1 MKMDKA
7 SKKLAIQK
15 KSEWVRVVVRCRP
28 LSKKEVNEGREKV
41 VSMDKDNGEVLVQ
54 KSNEEMPKR
63 FTFDCVYSE
72 DTKQEDIFAESAFP
86 IIENILEGYNGTIFA
101 YGQTGTGKTHTMAG
115 ILDDPEHK
123 GITPRAFETIFKSIN
138 IDTNKQYLV
147 RASYLEIYKE
157 EVLDLLNKNGIE
169 KLELKEKPGSG
180 VYVKDLST
188 ALVENSEKMME
199 IMLRGNKNRHVGQT
213 KMNTESSR
221 SHSIFTITVEWGE
234 LGADGKSHIRVGKL
248 NMVDLA
254 GSEKQK
260 KTESEG
266 VRLEEAI
273 KINLSLTTL
282 WHVISSLVDQ
292 KSTYVPY
299 RDSKLTRLL
308 QDSLGGNTK
317 TVMIANI
324 GPADYNMD
332 ETLSTLRYASRAK
345 HIENKPRINEDPK
358 DAMLREFQ
366 EEINRLREQLQM
378 AGGKVNPDGTI
389 SSAGGVVEVE
399 KIEMVVDK
407 KQMKKLEAKL
417 EREKQDIKA
426 KADKERQKIIDQKN
440 IAEEERQKLLDNLK
454 AKEEEQEKE
463 KTKQQKLLK
472 RLKNMEE
479 KVLQGSEAMK
489 EAMKQE
495 IELQKARSE
504 VEERR
509 REQLRIKQE
518 LQEQEDKKINLQK
531 EYKNQQDELVGKK
544 EEYQKIWNKYRSAL
558 SEKND
563 LEIDIQRERESLMM
577 RIRELTNEIRLKH
590 LIIDNYIPASEYVKI
605 ERRAEFNDEYKQ
617 WLIPNMEYTGNNIKK
632 NKKMQKE
639 GKKIDG
645 LETNFLYEHI
655 LNFEDD
661 SEEED
666 YKEAA
671 TMRVQNMINNILVE
685 EGEDEQLANLVNQ
698 NYVYYK
704 YTNNGAEREDPEKAK
719 KKKEKKKKELKSG
732 KRPITAKKMKKGDIV
747 SMVETMTNAQQ
758 VNKIERKKAGKAK
771 AFPKAKGLT
780 KE

>member
-1 MKMDKA
+1 MESKELRKMGIK
-7 SKKLAIQK
+7 K
-15 KSEWVRVVVRCRP
+15 KSESVRVVIRCRP
-28 LSKKEVNEGREKV
+28 LSKKEVAEGREKV
-41 VSMDKDNGEVLVQ
+41 VNMDYANGEILVQ
-54 KSNEEMPKR
+54 KSVDEVPKR
-63 FTFDCVYSE
+63 FTFDCVYDE
-72 DTKQEDIFAESAFP
+72 NTLQKDIFDETAFP

-115 ILDDPEHK
+115 VLDSDEHK

-138 IDTNKQYLV
+138 IDETKQYLV

-157 EVLDLLNKNGIE
+157 EVLDLLNKGGVQ

-188 ALVENSEKMME
+188 ALVETPEKLME
-199 IMLRGNKNRHVGQT
+199 IMVRGNKNRHVGQT
-213 KMNTESSR
+213 KMNHESSR
-221 SHSIFTITVEWGE
+221 SHSIFTVTIECGE
-234 LGADGKSHIRVGKL
+234 VGADGKAHIKVGKL

-254 GSEKQK
+254 GSEKQS
-260 KTESEG
+260 KTQAEG

-282 WHVISSLVDQ
+282 CHVISSLVDG
-292 KSTYVPY
+292 KSQYVPY

-345 HIENKPRINEDPK
+345 HIQNKPRINEDPK

-366 EEINRLREQLQM
+366 EEIQRLREQLEM
-378 AGGKVNPDGTI
+378 AGGGKFNPNGTPGP
-389 SSAGGVVEVE
+389 GGVVEVE
-399 KIEMVVDK
+399 KVVYEADK
-407 KQMKKLEAKL
+407 KQMAKL
-417 EREKQDIKA
+417 EKKIEKEKALIKA
-426 KADKERQKIIDQKN
+426 KADEQRKKIIEQKN
-440 IAEEERQKLLDNLK
+440 IAEEERQKLLDDLK
-454 AKEEEQEKE
+454 KKEQDQEKS

-479 KVLQGSEAMK
+479 KVLIGNEVMNK
-489 EAMKQE
+489 AMKQE
-495 IELQKARSE
+495 IELQKTKAD

-518 LQEQEDKKINLQK
+518 LQEAEDKKINLQK
-531 EYKNQQDELVGKK
+531 EYKNQQEELVGKK
-544 EEYQKIWNKYRSAL
+544 AEYQKIWTKYRGAL
-558 SEKND
+558 DEKND

-577 RIRELTNEIRLKH
+577 RIRELTNDIRLKH
-590 LIIDNYIPASEYVKI
+590 LIIDNYMPASEYVKI
-605 ERRAEFNDEYKQ
+605 ERRAEWNEELKEWQ
-617 WLIPNMEYTGNNIKK
+617 IPNLEYTGNNIKK
-632 NKKMQKE
+632 NKKAQKE
-639 GKKIDG
+639 GKKIGDV
-645 LETNFLYEHI
+645 ESNFLYEHI

-671 TMRVQNMINNILVE
+671 TQRVKNMISNILVE
-685 EGEDEQLANLVNQ
+685 EGEEEQLEAPAPEQ
-698 NYVYYK
+698 QQAIYYK
-704 YTNNGAEREDPEKAK
+704 YTENGAEREDPEKSK
-719 KKKEKKKKELKSG
+719 KKKDKKKKGLQSG

-747 SMVETMTNAQQ
+747 SMVETMTNAQS
-758 VNKIERKKAGKAK
+758 VNKIESKKGAKAK
-771 AFPKAKGLT
+771 HFPKAKGLGP
-780 KE
+780 

>member
-1 MKMDKA
+1 M
-7 SKKLAIQK
+7 
-15 KSEWVRVVVRCRP
+15 
-28 LSKKEVNEGREKV
+28 
-41 VSMDKDNGEVLVQ
+41 
-54 KSNEEMPKR
+54 
-63 FTFDCVYSE
+63 
-72 DTKQEDIFAESAFP
+72 
-86 IIENILEGYNGTIFA
+86 
-101 YGQTGTGKTHTMAG
+101 
-115 ILDDPEHK
+115 
-123 GITPRAFETIFKSIN
+123 
-138 IDTNKQYLV
+138 
-147 RASYLEIYKE
+147 
-157 EVLDLLNKNGIE
+157 
-169 KLELKEKPGSG
+169 
-180 VYVKDLST
+180 
-188 ALVENSEKMME
+188 
-199 IMLRGNKNRHVGQT
+199 
-213 KMNTESSR
+213 
-221 SHSIFTITVEWGE
+221 
-234 LGADGKSHIRVGKL
+234 
-248 NMVDLA
+248 
-254 GSEKQK
+254 
-260 KTESEG
+260 
-266 VRLEEAI
+266 
-273 KINLSLTTL
+273 
-282 WHVISSLVDQ
+282 
-292 KSTYVPY
+292 
-299 RDSKLTRLL
+299 
-308 QDSLGGNTK
+308 GGNTK

-590 LIIDNYIPASEYVKI
+590 LIIDNYIPASEYVK
-605 ERRAEFNDEYKQ
+605 N
-617 WLIPNMEYTGNNIKK
+617 
-632 NKKMQKE
+632 
-639 GKKIDG
+639 
-645 LETNFLYEHI
+645 
-655 LNFEDD
+655 
-661 SEEED
+661 
-666 YKEAA
+666 
-671 TMRVQNMINNILVE
+671 
-685 EGEDEQLANLVNQ
+685 
-698 NYVYYK
+698 
-704 YTNNGAEREDPEKAK
+704 
-719 KKKEKKKKELKSG
+719 
-732 KRPITAKKMKKGDIV
+732 
-747 SMVETMTNAQQ
+747 
-758 VNKIERKKAGKAK
+758 
-771 AFPKAKGLT
+771 
-780 KE
+780 

>member
-1 MKMDKA
+1 MDK
-7 SKKLAIQK
+7 
-15 KSEWVRVVVRCRP
+15 E
-28 LSKKEVNEGREKV
+28 
-41 VSMDKDNGEVLVQ
+41 NGEVLVQ
-54 KSNEEMPKR
+54 KSTEDVPKR
-63 FTFDCVYSE
+63 FTFDCVYNE

-115 ILDDPEHK
+115 VLDSNELK
-123 GITPRAFETIFKSIN
+123 GITPRSFETIFKSIN

-157 EVLDLLNKNGIE
+157 EVLDLLNKNGIQ

-188 ALVENSEKMME
+188 ALIENPDKMME
-199 IMLRGNKNRHVGQT
+199 IMLKGNKNRHVGQT

-221 SHSIFTITVEWGE
+221 SHSIFTITVECAE

-254 GSEKQK
+254 GSEKQS
-260 KTESEG
+260 KTGSEG
-266 VRLEEAI
+266 LRLEEAI

-282 WHVISSLVDQ
+282 CHVISALVDQ
-292 KSTYVPY
+292 KSSYVPY

-324 GPADYNMD
+324 GPADYNQD

-378 AGGKVNPDGTI
+378 AGAGKLNPDGTI
-389 SSAGGVVEVE
+389 STEVVEVE
-399 KIEMVVDK
+399 RIVYVEDK
-407 KQMKKLEAKL
+407 KMKQLEAKI
-417 EREKQDIKA
+417 EKEKEEIKK
-426 KADKERQKIIDQKN
+426 KAEEQRQKIMEQKN
-440 IAEEERQKLLDNLK
+440 IAEDEKQKLLDDLK
-454 AKEEEQEKE
+454 KKEEDQEKA

-479 KVLQGSEAMK
+479 KVLQGSEVMK
-489 EAMKQE
+489 AAMKQE
-495 IELQKARSE
+495 IELQKARAE

-518 LQEQEDKKINLQK
+518 LQEKEDQKVNLQK
-531 EYKNQQDELVGKK
+531 EYNNQQEELAGKK
-544 EEYQKIWNKYRSAL
+544 VEYQKIWTKYRSAL
-558 SEKND
+558 GEKND
-563 LEIDIQRERESLMM
+563 LEADIHRERESLMM

-605 ERRAEFNDEYKQ
+605 ERRAEWNDDMKQ
-617 WLIPNMEYTGNNIKK
+617 WLIPNLEYTGNNIKK
-632 NKKMQKE
+632 NK
-639 GKKIDG
+639 
-645 LETNFLYEHI
+645 
-655 LNFEDD
+655 
-661 SEEED
+661 
-666 YKEAA
+666 
-671 TMRVQNMINNILVE
+671 
-685 EGEDEQLANLVNQ
+685 
-698 NYVYYK
+698 
-704 YTNNGAEREDPEKAK
+704 
-719 KKKEKKKKELKSG
+719 
-732 KRPITAKKMKKGDIV
+732 
-747 SMVETMTNAQQ
+747 
-758 VNKIERKKAGKAK
+758 
-771 AFPKAKGLT
+771 
-780 KE
+780 